1 MMTSG
6 NRVNMRKLIAIMII
20 LIMPIA
26 LYVNRH
32 KRKPED
38 CDQLVIGYSDLPAE
52 VDIACW
58 FSVLPR
64 SQDE

>member
-1 MMTSG
+1 
-6 NRVNMRKLIAIMII
+6 MRKLIAIMLIVII
-20 LIMPIA
+20 VPIA

-32 KRKPED
+32 KRKSED

-64 SQDE
+64 SQDA

>member
-1 MMTSG
+1 MC
-6 NRVNMRKLIAIMII
+6 KLIAIM
-20 LIMPIA
+20 LIVVIVSIG

-58 FSVLPR
+58 FSVLPELE
-64 SQDE
+64 DD

>member
-1 MMTSG
+1 
-6 NRVNMRKLIAIMII
+6 MRKLLAIMLI

-32 KRKPED
+32 KRKPDD

-58 FSVLPR
+58 FTVLPR
-64 SQDE
+64 LSDE